1 MGTRWWALVVV
12 LALWTPQVG
21 ADWDAAQAAYAAGN
35 WELAA
40 SELEALLVDDGA
52 YAPAHYLLGQAR
64 LRLGL
69 TQAAAVSLARA
80 VELAPD
86 HVSYRLALVRAQ
98 LAAEQVEEAF
108 TTLREVDLAAV
119 PAEARGEYAQLVG
132 ATASRTSRSAEAVP
146 LLEAATG
153 EFPEDSFLW
162 RSLGEARTAVG
173 NEVGAFEAYAEAARL
188 DTTDPTAG
196 RAAALAAMRIANTLA
211 ESSDRALWY
220 VWAAEYAERAAT
232 TSGGAEDAVVAG
244 DALLGAGEVARAR
257 EWLERAVAADAGA
270 LALYLL
276 SRALADSNEL
286 ERAVESLARAIARS
300 EDGPLRRACGYA
312 LVQVHERARN
322 LAAAELLATDLGD
335 GDRAAQLR
343 ALAGALAGAAG
354 DPRVEECFERWV
366 GLQGS
371 REDARRHEGTPAWAA
386 LEARQAELLVE
397 CGEVLGLG
405 K

>member
-1 MGTRWWALVVV
+1 MGKWSWPLVVV
-12 LALWTPQVG
+12 LALCSSQVG
-21 ADWDAAQAAYAAGN
+21 ADWDAAQAAYAAGDY
-35 WELAA
+35 EGAA
-40 SELEALLVDDGA
+40 TELEALIVVDEP
-52 YAPAHYLLGQAR
+52 YAPAHHLLGQAR

-69 TQAAAVSLARA
+69 AQAAVASLARA
-80 VELAPD
+80 VELAPNN
-86 HVSYRLALVRAQ
+86 VGYRLALARAQ
-98 LAAEQVEEAF
+98 LAGEKVEEAF
-108 TTLREVDLAAV
+108 STLREVDVAAV
-119 PAEARGEYAQLVG
+119 PAEALGDYAQLVG

-146 LLEAATG
+146 LLEAVTG
-153 EFPEDSFLW
+153 VFPEDGFLW
-162 RSLGEARTAVG
+162 LSLGEARTAVG

-196 RAAALAAMRIANTLA
+196 RAVALAAMRIANTLA

-232 TSGGAEDAVVAG
+232 TSGGAEDALVAG

-276 SRALADSNEL
+276 SRALADSNDL
-286 ERAVESLARAIARS
+286 EGAVENLAGVVARS
-300 EDGPLRRACGYA
+300 EDGALRRAAGYA
-312 LVQVHERARN
+312 LVQVHEQARN
-322 LAAAELLATDLGD
+322 LAAAEQVATELGD
-335 GDRAAQLR
+335 GERAAQLR

-354 DPRVEECFERWV
+354 DPRVEPCFERWV
-366 GLQGS
+366 GLQGA
-371 REDARRHEGTPAWAA
+371 REDARLHEGTPAWAA
-386 LEARQAELLVE
+386 LETRQAELLVE